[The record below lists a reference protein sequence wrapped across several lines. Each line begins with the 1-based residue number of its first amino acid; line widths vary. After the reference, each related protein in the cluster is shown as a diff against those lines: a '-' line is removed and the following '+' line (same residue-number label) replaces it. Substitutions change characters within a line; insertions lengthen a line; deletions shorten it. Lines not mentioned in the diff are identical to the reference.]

1 MLIAAAW
8 LTGAPA
14 NEVWRNAR
22 WPFAASFALTT
33 FVYFIVSQSVAGR
46 SPGMV
51 CVTWL
56 SRPLEQRP
64 SPSEARGHAS

>member
-14 NEVWRNAR
+14 NEVWRSAR

-64 SPSEARGHAS
+64 SQSEARGHAS